1 MIRRR
6 ATRRE
11 LTPLERA
18 QLDAW
23 EWAEQVEK
31 PAILDPGEVDYWLA
45 VLRYLHLRQR
55 YADSVAAGKPSEVLR
70 VATSRACKAVGYQG
84 ADLIDIA
91 VEEATA
97 RQQVLKAVATDA
109 LHATVDGTHE

>member
-11 LTPLERA
+11 LTPLERV
-18 QLDAW
+18 QLEAW
-23 EWAEQVEK
+23 EWAKQVEK
-31 PAILDPGEVDYWLA
+31 PAILDPAEVYYWLA
-45 VLRYLHLRQR
+45 VLRYLYLRQR
-55 YADSVAAGKPSEVLR
+55 YADSVAAGEPSEVLC

-97 RQQVLKAVATDA
+97 RQQVLDAAATDA
-109 LHATVDGTHE
+109 LNATVDSAHE